1 MNIPYHVAIIMDG
14 NGRWAKKKRKPRIFG
29 HKEGMNRV
37 RDIVSTAKT
46 KGVKILSLF
55 AFSSENWSR
64 PKEEVNFLF
73 SLLEEFIKKEVK
85 ELAKNNIGLQ
95 FIGDLNQLPVK
106 YNNLIKEAE
115 NTTKNCDGMLLNIA
129 ISYGGKQEIIN
140 AVKAIG
146 KDLLAGKISI
156 DNINEE
162 TFRNYLYTKNMPEPD
177 LLIRTSGEMR
187 ISNFMLWQLA
197 YTEIYVTDT
206 LWPDFNQDEFVK
218 AIEDF
223 SKRERRF
230 GKISEQ
236 LKDTS

>member
-95 FIGDLNQLPVK
+95 FIGDLDQLPVK